1 MAPGF
6 NEHTPFQITW
16 QEVLGTAKI
25 ISYQGKI
32 GISHFFLLCLS
43 GLSKGNSV
51 MEMTNQ
57 VSFCFDY

>member
-6 NEHTPFQITW
+6 NEHTPFKITW

-51 MEMTNQ
+51 G
-57 VSFCFDY
+57 FCFDY